1 MLFAGVLSAAQSAS
15 KSQPDKEQQPGPRNS
30 HQSASDDVSLGE
42 QAELPP
48 HQTPVNISV
57 GQTSCKAA
65 SESQV
70 TSVKRAVDGADS
82 ASAAAAAAG
91 TRQVPKANHSVQ
103 ADLPSTLEP
112 ALTAKEAGDAS
123 SPEAAVTSPR
133 HAVSM
138 SKDASS
144 DRTSVT
150 LANSEMSKALKT
162 SSNTGKAVRDVKL
175 PLTTSPKTASGDLSR
190 HQTGASRPQN
200 ETSAAPGKHASA
212 ASAELRCT
220 PHGVHAQPGCRSG
233 VGQSEALLMVR
244 RLPAVLISSLPTAES
259 LGLQL
264 SMPNKSDMLREW
276 FSSPC
281 MFRKNLVE

>member
-15 KSQPDKEQQPGPRNS
+15 KSQPGKEQQPGPRNS

-42 QAELPP
+42 QAEVPP
-48 HQTPVNISV
+48 QQTPVNISV

-65 SESQV
+65 SEPQV
-70 TSVKRAVDGADS
+70 TFVKRAVHGADS
-82 ASAAAAAAG
+82 ASAAAAAG
-91 TRQVPKANHSVQ
+91 THQVPKINTSVQ
-103 ADLPSTLEP
+103 AEP
-112 ALTAKEAGDAS
+112 APTVKEAGDAS
-123 SPEAAVTSPR
+123 PPEAAVTSPR

-150 LANSEMSKALKT
+150 TANSEISKALMT

-175 PLTTSPKTASGDLSR
+175 PLTTSPNSASGDLIK
-190 HQTGASRPQN
+190 HQTGASRTQN

-220 PHGVHAQPGCRSG
+220 PHGVHAQAGCGSG
-233 VGQSEALLMVR
+233 VGKSEALLMVR
-244 RLPAVLISSLPTAES
+244 RLPAVLISSLPTAKS
-259 LGLQL
+259 LGLHL

-276 FSSPC
+276 FSSLC
-281 MFRKNLVE
+281 MFPQNASN

>member
-65 SESQV
+65 SKSQV

-82 ASAAAAAAG
+82 ASLAAAAG

-103 ADLPSTLEP
+103 ADLPSTSEP

-123 SPEAAVTSPR
+123 SPEGAVTSPR

-150 LANSEMSKALKT
+150 LDNSEISKALKT
-162 SSNTGKAVRDVKL
+162 SSNTGKAVRNVKL

-259 LGLQL
+259 LGLHL
-264 SMPNKSDMLREW
+264 SMPNKADMLRE
-276 FSSPC
+276 
-281 MFRKNLVE
+281 